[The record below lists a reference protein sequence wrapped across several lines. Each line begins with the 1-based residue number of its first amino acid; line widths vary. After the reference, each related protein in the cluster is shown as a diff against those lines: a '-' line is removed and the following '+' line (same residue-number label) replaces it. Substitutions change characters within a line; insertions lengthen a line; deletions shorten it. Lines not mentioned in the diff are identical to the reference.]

1 LDAAKIL
8 WTTHASTHAT
18 RRDETRRDET
28 RREETRRDEK
38 RRDVYI
44 EWVNDISITM
54 TSHST
59 LSNDIFERP
68 TPDSPHHTMAHFLCP
83 HLSLALLPSLLTTTQ
98 HVTHRIPASRVPQH
112 NHPLGSRF
120 RGAAYS
126 SICFCVFEEG
136 VVSDGVGLT
145 HGLREGR
152 EEEWDEKSARGR

>member
-1 LDAAKIL
+1 
-8 WTTHASTHAT
+8 
-18 RRDETRRDET
+18 
-28 RREETRRDEK
+28 
-38 RRDVYI
+38 
-44 EWVNDISITM
+44 
-54 TSHST
+54 
-59 LSNDIFERP
+59 
-68 TPDSPHHTMAHFLCP
+68 MAHFLCP

-145 HGLREGR
+145 HGLGGGEGGGV
-152 EEEWDEKSARGR
+152 GRKECAWQIGEVISGVDTTKPVHETVWE